1 LDRSTTR
8 DGTSLTLDIT
18 RIAREVGS
26 KRFSESLPECFILKF
41 LFISLTKVKIS
52 HFHRQSVSIM
62 SMQSHA
68 SDDNDDNNDA
78 TDDGDDD
85 DTDGVLA
92 RDVVDG
98 DGDDLD
104 VAGDVVVDHHQE
116 VVRVT
121 VTEIPQ
127 YWEFTV

>member
-1 LDRSTTR
+1 
-8 DGTSLTLDIT
+8 
-18 RIAREVGS
+18 
-26 KRFSESLPECFILKF
+26 
-41 LFISLTKVKIS
+41 
-52 HFHRQSVSIM
+52 M
-62 SMQSHA
+62 SMQSYT

-78 TDDGDDD
+78 TDHGDDD

-104 VAGDVVVDHHQE
+104 VARDVVVDHHQE

-127 YWEFTV
+127 YWKLTVGFQQSGIVTRFIPCDIIPLLLDDPAVQPR

>member
-1 LDRSTTR
+1 
-8 DGTSLTLDIT
+8 
-18 RIAREVGS
+18 
-26 KRFSESLPECFILKF
+26 
-41 LFISLTKVKIS
+41 
-52 HFHRQSVSIM
+52 M
-62 SMQSHA
+62 SMQSHT

-116 VVRVT
+116 VVRVA

-127 YWEFTV
+127 YREFTISFQQSGIVTSFIPRDIISLLFDDPAVQPR